1 MDLVVTVVDASAFA
15 AQQSSGTAL
24 AQLAAADLVLLNKV
38 GPIIRCAY
46 SDCLYRSFRLFSPLI
61 PIICTRP
68 IKHSRLRPTRR
79 FCTRSGSLPP
89 NRNAFRNVVTGSWR
103 CGRGDYL

>member
-46 SDCLYRSFRLFSPLI
+46 FDCLYRSLPVSLIPLI
-61 PIICTRP
+61 LTAYSDHLYPLLNYHYRV
-68 IKHSRLRPTRR
+68 L
-79 FCTRSGSLPP
+79 
-89 NRNAFRNVVTGSWR
+89 
-103 CGRGDYL
+103 